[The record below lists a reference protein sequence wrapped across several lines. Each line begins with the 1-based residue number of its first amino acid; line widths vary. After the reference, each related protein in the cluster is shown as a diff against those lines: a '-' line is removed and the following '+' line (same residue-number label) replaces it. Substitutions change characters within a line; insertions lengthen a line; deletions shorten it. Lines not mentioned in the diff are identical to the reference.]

1 MNPFAA
7 KVSRTLL
14 VLALL
19 SGPTV
24 VVAQQAGNAGSEK
37 SVQPAGQTDASKP
50 TPDLPESPGA
60 MQSANQNS
68 NSGTVNTP
76 PSQAAPA
83 QPSGTAAA
91 PAVQISG
98 NAVSRPAGA
107 AIAPPRQRRVRS
119 FLIKTG
125 LIAGVGVAVGTVA
138 ALSASSPGRV
148 PGSH

>member
-1 MNPFAA
+1 MNFAA
-7 KVSRTLL
+7 KLSGSLL
-14 VLALL
+14 ALALL

-37 SVQPAGQTDASKP
+37 SAQRGQTDASKP

-91 PAVQISG
+91 PAVQVSG
-98 NAVSRPAGA
+98 NVVSRPAGA
-107 AIAPPRQRRVRS
+107 AIAPPKQRRVRS